1 MRTKKYKRNNR
12 KTRKIRGGAGFFD
25 GLTTQVSGYFK
36 TTSDTNKNISEIK
49 ELKTTLAN
57 NMQQLTKT
65 YESVL
70 TKVTALQSKI
80 DNLSSNGSSKNET
93 ENTSSNGSSND
104 SVRDNDVS
112 DRNKGED
119 NDEEDNDEEDN
130 DEEDNDEESYGNN
143 NPNEN
148 NPNNNPN
155 EYNSNNQFA
164 GKRKSRRKHRA
175 RKG

>member
-80 DNLSSNGSSKNET
+80 DNLSSNSSSKNGT
-93 ENTSSNGSSND
+93 ENSSATG
-104 SVRDNDVS
+104 SVRDD
-112 DRNKGED
+112 
-119 NDEEDNDEEDN
+119 DEES
-130 DEEDNDEESYGNN
+130 NDEESNDEESVGNKN
-143 NPNEN
+143 TYNPNEN
-148 NPNNNPN
+148 PYRNNNPN
-155 EYNSNNQFA
+155 EYNNNNQYA

>member
-25 GLTTQVSGYFK
+25 GLTTQVSSYFK

-80 DNLSSNGSSKNET
+80 DNLSSNSSSKNGT
-93 ENTSSNGSSND
+93 ENSSATS
-104 SVRDNDVS
+104 SVRDDDEESNDGQS
-112 DRNKGED
+112 NDRQS
-119 NDEEDNDEEDN
+119 NDEQSNDEQS
-130 DEEDNDEESYGNN
+130 NDEESVGNK

-148 NPNNNPN
+148 LN
-155 EYNSNNQFA
+155 EYNNPQFA